1 MDLDKIFFRVKE
13 MRTDKWYALTEEQS
27 NMIREYWGLI
37 HDYIDGYALSMN
49 EDYTRVIKRKY

>member
-27 NMIREYWGLI
+27 EIIREYWELI
-37 HDYIDGYALSMN
+37 HDYIDGYGLSMN

>member
-27 NMIREYWGLI
+27 KIIREYWQLI
-37 HDYIDGYALSMN
+37 HIYIDGYGLSMN